1 MEEVIDLDDFD
12 SGANKS
18 VNFGGGLE
26 FLMNDKK
33 RSSSPKT
40 QIDLA
45 ELDNLEN
52 ELNDLAEET
61 SGSGAYRAPSPI
73 GRGGGGGGGGGGFFS
88 FASEPAAAEEDDGPR
103 LNLGGATADSM
114 NTRTWDGFSKM
125 NLDAGNA
132 APSASAG
139 LSTIEKRR
147 KKRAMLKKIDEWCE
161 KGIIRQN
168 PNFTMDTPFEEV
180 EDEYEACLEDKK
192 KKDSIKFYAWSF
204 TTFVNTIEF
213 LNSKYDP
220 FDINL
225 DGWGEQVSD
234 DMESYEDIFAQL
246 HEKYKGGKL
255 APELSLLL
263 RLGFS
268 AATVNFTNKALATA
282 TPGFND
288 IIRQNPDLMR
298 GFINATVDTMS
309 KQNPT
314 MGYMSSMMGSPP
326 GAGAPGTPAPA
337 PSTAY
342 GRPPPPVETQG
353 PRAAAPPPR
362 PGQMNYTPNMGR
374 PDLAASR
381 PMFQERGV
389 EMNGA
394 VRADMAEKTPRRPD
408 MSGPSEAAAGG
419 GEINDILANLKTKTV
434 DIKKED
440 DSMVSISSLKDLQS
454 STTLPKSSRRRGGG
468 GRGSR
473 ASEPENVVSLDI

>member
-61 SGSGAYRAPSPI
+61 SGSGGYRAPSPI
-73 GRGGGGGGGGGGFFS
+73 GRGGGGGGFFS
-88 FASEPAAAEEDDGPR
+88 FASEPAAAEEDEGPR

-125 NLDAGNA
+125 NLDAGATSA

-362 PGQMNYTPNMGR
+362 PGQMNYTPNMGATR

-394 VRADMAEKTPRRPD
+394 VRADMPEKTPRRPD
-408 MSGPSEAAAGG
+408 MSGPSVDLGGG

-454 STTLPKSSRRRGGG
+454 TTTLPKSSRRRGG